1 MRSELNWS
9 FVWAAAFALAPAFS
23 AAAWAAQDNPQPA
36 PQKPAPEP
44 PKKQEGVSKD
54 DLLRQLTYAQL
65 RERQRVWIEKQDATV
80 EEIVDEFRKQSGV
93 DILLDA
99 SNIPPGY
106 RVRQF
111 IVRNAPFREAFEHFL
126 KMAELVI
133 VEETPSIVR
142 ITRPIM
148 MSLSVTDS
156 DVKDVLSLIS
166 KVSGANLVM
175 APERIRGK
183 ITLNVNNVPWSEI
196 LQSCVRTLGYETVR
210 ERYDIIRII
219 SPDELIQQME
229 TKVFKLR
236 YIAPPGTYKPKID
249 QNTKVEG
256 QPFRGPASPD
266 DIPRHFAFLKIIEAT
281 LSQDASGRPIGK
293 SFFDPERNAVIVRD
307 TKPVLDRIQAIVDI
321 LDTEPEMV
329 MLSMKVLTTRNED
342 LLTWGTQWFGIDQL
356 GAAVEGVGIVSRTTP
371 FATGGG
377 VYPDPTAPTGTGIP
391 TQPGGYFPLGT
402 TQTQQFLG
410 RLPFGIG
417 SGGPGVSPFY
427 FLTEYDQRALFRA
440 FKRDQYTKLLQEP
453 TLSVLDN
460 TEASI
465 FVGESVPYAVAR
477 ILVVPGAPTQVFAEE
492 GNRSPVKIG
501 FQILVSPRILKNENQ
516 VVVTVIPQNVVLNGS
531 DQVLPGFE
539 RFNISGQE
547 IVLPRTAETTIL
559 TRLKIDN
566 NATAVMGGLVVERV
580 TITDRGIPGL
590 MDIPLLNFLFKQKS
604 ESSTKEH
611 MLMFV
616 TPKIVRNRRD
626 LTEQLEAQR
635 QLKAA
640 QVEEELQRLRKSRA
654 GQ

>member
-1 MRSELNWS
+1 MRSATNWK
-9 FVWAAAFALAPAFS
+9 FAGAGALVLVCAWS
-23 AAAWAAQDNPQPA
+23 AAAQDDRNPQP
-36 PQKPAPEP
+36 PKPAPDA
-44 PKKQEGVSKD
+44 PKKQEGPSKD
-54 DLLRQLTYAQL
+54 ELLRQLTYAQL
-65 RERQRVWIEKQDATV
+65 RERQRVWIEKQDATID
-80 EEIVDEFRKQSGV
+80 EIVDEFRKQSGI

-133 VEETPSIVR
+133 VEETPSIIR

-229 TKVFKLR
+229 TRVFKLR

-256 QPFRGPASPD
+256 QPFRGPSSPD
-266 DIPRHFAFLKIIEAT
+266 EIPRHFAFLKIIEAT
-281 LSQDASGRPIGK
+281 LSQDAGGRPIGK

-321 LDTEPEMV
+321 LDVEPEMV
-329 MLSMKVLTTRNED
+329 LLSMKVLTTRNED
-342 LLTWGTQWFGIDQL
+342 LLNWGTQWFGIDQL
-356 GAAVEGVGIVSRTTP
+356 GAAVEGVGVVSRTMPTDSGTP
-371 FATGGG
+371 VPGLATT
-377 VYPDPTAPTGTGIP
+377 VPSLATAG
-391 TQPGGYFPLGT
+391 
-402 TQTQQFLG
+402 TQQILG

-417 SGGPGVSPFY
+417 ASGPAGGTFY

-477 ILVVPGAPTQVFAEE
+477 VLVVPGAPTQVFAEE

-501 FQILVSPRILKNENQ
+501 FQILVSPRILKTENQ

-539 RFNISGQE
+539 RFSVGGQE

-580 TITDRGIPGL
+580 TITERGIPGL
-590 MDIPLLNFLFKQKS
+590 MEVPLLNFLFKNKA

-640 QVEEELQRLRKSRA
+640 QVEEELQKLRKSRV